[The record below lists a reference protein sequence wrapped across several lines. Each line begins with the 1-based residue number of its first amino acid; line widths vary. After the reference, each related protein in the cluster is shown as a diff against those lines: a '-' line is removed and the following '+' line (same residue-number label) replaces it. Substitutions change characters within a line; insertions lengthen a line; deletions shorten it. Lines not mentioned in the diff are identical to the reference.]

1 MLGKKSSPDIRPQKM
16 VDAAIA
22 ENPDAWEKFC
32 DGEEK
37 VQGVFVGAVM
47 KASKG
52 QADGKAVSSI
62 LRQRRG

>member
-1 MLGKKSSPDIRPQKM
+1 MSVMSTPSTVWVTAGLIKDL
-16 VDAAIA
+16 VED
-22 ENPDAWEKFC
+22 PDAWEKFC
-32 DGEEK
+32 EGEEK